1 MEYISIAPGMDFSR
15 IIQGFWRLGQWNLSN
30 KELRGFLEGCLER
43 GVNTFDTAEIYG
55 ESESLLGKVLPE
67 LKRSDYKLVLR
78 PESA

>member
-43 GVNTFDTAEIYG
+43 GVNTFE
-55 ESESLLGKVLPE
+55 
-67 LKRSDYKLVLR
+67 RFFR
-78 PESA
+78 N